1 MAGRMA
7 TAPGMTEAPP
17 RRSVPAGEP
26 IEKRFRVPPSD
37 ALRRR
42 WRGCLLGGAIG
53 DALGAPVEFMAID
66 EIRHRFGPAGITD
79 MTTAFERPGMVTD
92 DTQLTLFTA
101 DGLLRAHV
109 AQSLEGSASIAAI
122 VSHAYQRWLATQQ
135 QGSSLVDRTGDQ
147 GWLAEVTELKARRV
161 PGHACVAALAAMPAL
176 GAKARNESKSCAG
189 AVRVAPVGLF
199 CAREPGTS
207 DARAAR
213 RAFDLGCELAALTQ
227 GHPTGQVAAGAFA
240 ALVALLAREWDLDEA
255 VDEVMPLVLR
265 RPLGPETQ
273 RAIANAVSLA
283 HEGSPTADRI
293 AVLGEGW
300 NADEALAI
308 ALYAAL
314 SSPDFTSGVLVAVN
328 HDGDSDSTAAM
339 AGNLI
344 GAWRGIDNVPRTW
357 LSRVELGGALAAI
370 ADDLAT
376 YPEWPI
382 GEFVPDSEASHYWR
396 TRYPPV

>member
-1 MAGRMA
+1 MS
-7 TAPGMTEAPP
+7 TAGMTEAPP
-17 RRSVPAGEP
+17 RRSVGAGEP
-26 IEKRFRVPPSD
+26 IEKRFRVPPPD

-53 DALGAPVEFMAID
+53 DSLGAPVEFMALE
-66 EIRHRFGPAGITD
+66 EIRRRFGPAGITD

-109 AQSLEGSASIAAI
+109 RQSLDGSASIASI

-135 QGSSLVDRTGDQ
+135 PASPLVDRTGDQ
-147 GWLAEVTELKARRV
+147 GWLAEVAELQAKRV
-161 PGHACVAALAAMPAL
+161 PSHACLTALAAMPAL
-176 GAKARNESKSCAG
+176 GARARNESRSCAG

-213 RAFDLGCELAALTQ
+213 RAFDIGCELAGLTQ

-240 ALVALLAREWDLDEA
+240 ALVALLAREWELDESI
-255 VDEVMPLVLR
+255 DEVMPLVLR
-265 RPLGPETQ
+265 RPLGFETQ
-273 RAIANAVSLA
+273 RAIAKAVALA
-283 HEGSPTADRI
+283 RDHPASPERI
-293 AVLGEGW
+293 GELGEGW

-314 SSPDFTSGVLVAVN
+314 AAPDFTSGVLVAVN

-357 LSRVELGGALAAI
+357 LSRVELGSALAAI

-376 YPEWPI
+376 WPEWPI